1 MRDVCGLSQ
10 QCTRAPDTTCGPSLV
25 LPAVRAPEV
34 EAVDVGAATQRQDVV
49 NVLPSAPTLEPL
61 MSWPGMRIVSSE
73 EDAAPC
79 TNTRFPIWYST
90 SVSPP
95 WAMNT

>member
-1 MRDVCGLSQ
+1 MANLCAGLDLTRDVYRPSQ
-10 QCTRAPDTTCGPSLV
+10 QCARAPDTTCDPSLV

-61 MSWPGMRIVSSE
+61 ISRPGMRVVSSD

-79 TNTRFPIWYST
+79 TNT
-90 SVSPP
+90 
-95 WAMNT
+95 

>member
-1 MRDVCGLSQ
+1 MYRLSQ
-10 QCTRAPDTTCGPSLV
+10 QCARAPDTTCGPSLV

-34 EAVDVGAATQRQDVV
+34 EAADVGAATQRQDVV

-61 MSWPGMRIVSSE
+61 ISRPGMRIVSSE

-79 TNTRFPIWYST
+79 TNTWFPIWYST
-90 SVSPP
+90 RVSPP
-95 WAMNT
+95 WAMKT

>member
-1 MRDVCGLSQ
+1 M
-10 QCTRAPDTTCGPSLV
+10 TCGPSLV

-34 EAVDVGAATQRQDVV
+34 EAVDVGAATQRQDVL

-61 MSWPGMRIVSSE
+61 ISRPGMRVVSSD

-79 TNTRFPIWYST
+79 TNTWFPIWYST